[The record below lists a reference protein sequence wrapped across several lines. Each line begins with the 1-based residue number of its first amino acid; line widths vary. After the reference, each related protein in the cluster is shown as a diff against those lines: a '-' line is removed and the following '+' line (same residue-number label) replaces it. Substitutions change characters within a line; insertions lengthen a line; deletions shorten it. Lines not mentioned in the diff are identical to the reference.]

1 MRALLSYIA
10 RGRTQAITSSA
21 LCAALSLILPPL
33 SYISGAIIGLATLR
47 QGASEGG
54 LVIAGSVL
62 LAGAFTFLAIGTA
75 YPVLAF
81 TLITWAPIW
90 LLASLLRHTVSLS
103 TALTGAALLGAL
115 GVVVAHIVLDAPA
128 DWWHSVLD
136 EIFRHAIEG
145 SHVSLAEQ
153 VLENL
158 GAMVDYLAPIM
169 TGLVAAGSVFGL
181 IVTLFLARWWHAML
195 DNPGGFAREFHGL
208 RFDRS
213 VAIAAVFVTVLA
225 LFANDMTGGLAREI
239 LWLFVVLYLFQ
250 GLALVHGLVAKRG
263 AATGWLV
270 ALYALLLVFSPQV
283 IVLLALAGISDT
295 WLDLRERLG
304 NT

>member
-1 MRALLSYIA
+1 M
-10 RGRTQAITSSA
+10 
-21 LCAALSLILPPL
+21 
-33 SYISGAIIGLATLR
+33 
-47 QGASEGG
+47 
-54 LVIAGSVL
+54 IAGSVL

-90 LLASLLRHTVSLS
+90 LLASLLRNTVSLS

-145 SHVSLAEQ
+145 SHLSLDEQ

-225 LFANDMTGGLAREI
+225 LFANDMTGGLAREV